1 MTNIKLKELI
11 VEKGLMIIAILSVII
26 ILLIIGFI
34 PFWNGIGT

>member
-26 ILLIIGFI
+26 ILLGSNIS
-34 PFWNGIGT
+34 NKAND